1 MRLQPAWFKTEPVA
15 AKVPEVTALFW
26 VVKISTTAAGEAI
39 SDWFGVKHNIKW
51 GFFLDVFMFFSAL
64 YLQFR
69 SRRYGAWTYWYLA
82 LAIATAGTGVADTM
96 HLVLNLPYG
105 VTSLFWLIVLAAV
118 FFLWNRSEHT
128 LDIHSI
134 TTNRREKYYW
144 AVVFATFCSRH
155 GGRATSP
162 PRRSAWATSPRPPS
176 SAASSCIPFVGW
188 KFLNWNSVFAF
199 WFAYVIT
206 RPIGASFADYFSKA
220 HNISGADFGDWQT
233 ALLFTAIVVVLVA
246 YTAKA
251 RYDIQPELQATP
263 GPTRSPAARCPSR
276 PEAEP
281 APFGFAATPPCRRT
295 PPRGA
300 PVAPHTVEHPRR
312 SSDCIRALLWTPPP
326 SITLR

>member
-1 MRLQPAWFKTEPVA
+1 MRLQPAWFKTEPLA

-26 VVKISTTAAGEAI
+26 VVKISTTAAGEAL

-51 GFFLDVFMFFSAL
+51 GFFIDVFMFFSAL

-105 VTSLFWLIVLAAV
+105 VTSLFWIIVLAAV

-144 AVVFATFCSRH
+144 AVVFATFAL
-155 GGRATSP
+155 GTAVGDFAATTLGLGYL
-162 PRRSAWATSPRPPS
+162 A
-176 SAASSCIPFVGW
+176 SAAFFCGVILIPFAGW

-206 RPIGASFADYFSKA
+206 RPIGASFADYLSKA

-233 ALLFTAIVVVLVA
+233 ALLFTAIVFGLVA

-251 RYDIQPELQATP
+251 RNDIQPELQATP
-263 GPTRSPAARCPSR
+263 GSNEVAGGPVPEPS
-276 PEAEP
+276 
-281 APFGFAATPPCRRT
+281 
-295 PPRGA
+295 
-300 PVAPHTVEHPRR
+300 
-312 SSDCIRALLWTPPP
+312 
-326 SITLR
+326 

>member
-1 MRLQPAWFKTEPVA
+1 MRLQPAWFKTEPLA

-26 VVKISTTAAGEAI
+26 VVKISTTAAGEAL

-51 GFFLDVFMFFSAL
+51 GFFIDVFMFFSAL

-105 VTSLFWLIVLAAV
+105 VTSLFWIIVLAAV

-144 AVVFATFCSRH
+144 AVVFATFAL
-155 GGRATSP
+155 GTAVGDFAATTLGLGYL
-162 PRRSAWATSPRPPS
+162 A
-176 SAASSCIPFVGW
+176 SAAFFCGVILIPFAGW

-206 RPIGASFADYFSKA
+206 RPIGASFADYLSKA

-233 ALLFTAIVVVLVA
+233 ALLFTAIVFGLVA

-263 GPTRSPAARCPSR
+263 GSNEVAGGPVPEPS
-276 PEAEP
+276 
-281 APFGFAATPPCRRT
+281 
-295 PPRGA
+295 
-300 PVAPHTVEHPRR
+300 
-312 SSDCIRALLWTPPP
+312 
-326 SITLR
+326 